1 MKISKV
7 IYFLFGGGIL
17 AVLAILIAF
26 YQPSLIEEK
35 ELDEKLFPLIKLIC
49 TDKSVL
55 DRLIEKQK
63 NHSDK
68 KVYENINSEL
78 EKIIYGKY

>member
-1 MKISKV
+1 MSVPLPTSADNHQLKNAK
-7 IYFLFGGGIL
+7 YL
-17 AVLAILIAF
+17 ADKGYNF
-26 YQPSLIEEK
+26 LIEEK